1 MQQKEWKS
9 QKVSGPFALEIKVA
23 QGMRGDIS
31 NRIKLVEDL
40 LVSIE
45 ATDDDKHAHRVS
57 IERCA
62 DVPEFDC
69 YVTVRAV

>member
-9 QKVSGPFALEIKVA
+9 RKVTGPFELEIRVPQA
-23 QGMRGDIS
+23 MRGDIS

-40 LVSIE
+40 LVSID
-45 ATDDDKHAHRVS
+45 ATEDDKHARRVS

-69 YVTVRAV
+69 YVTVRAA